1 VPAPHPMDR
10 PLLNDGVTKAS
21 RSRNNTVIKKLN
33 FTDVINA
40 FKASIIIS
48 K

>member
-1 VPAPHPMDR
+1 MPAPHPMDR
-10 PLLNDGVTKAS
+10 PLLNDWVIKAS

-40 FKASIIIS
+40 FEASVIS